1 MAKLTIRRISVLY
14 SRRLFPIRKTESSEQ
29 KGRNLVN
36 LFQKA
41 TAALVLA
48 ASLSCSFGLPQTFVV
63 AANASGNHECLS
75 EEMMHG
81 KTYTVAR
88 VSVKASPERVWQILT
103 DYDNAPRVFP
113 QLRHSKLL
121 HEHGGQKTVKHVL
134 APSGLPGTYE
144 YVVEVKEAAPHSLEW
159 HRVSG
164 AFKQVDGYWKLEPL
178 DGGHTT
184 LVTYASYV
192 DGGFLM
198 PQPLVRRQC
207 RIDMPAVMT
216 TLKAQAESSSGIQIA
231 GRPQAHG
238 Q

>member
-1 MAKLTIRRISVLY
+1 VKFLDKSV
-14 SRRLFPIRKTESSEQ
+14 
-29 KGRNLVN
+29 
-36 LFQKA
+36 
-41 TAALVLA
+41 AALVSA
-48 ASLSCSFGLPQTFVV
+48 AALSMSLSLFATTPDCGQ
-63 AANASGNHECLS
+63 AAFAKGHHESKHENLS
-75 EEMMHG
+75 EELMHG

-88 VSVKASPERVWQILT
+88 VSIKASPDKVWQILS
-103 DYDNAPRVFP
+103 DYDNAPKVFP
-113 QLRHSKLL
+113 QLKKSKLMQD
-121 HEHGGQKTVKHVL
+121 HGSSKIVKHVL

-144 YVVEVKEAAPHSLEW
+144 YIVEVKESAPHSLEW

-207 RIDMPAVMT
+207 RIDMPEVMT
-216 TLKAQAESSSGIQIA
+216 TLKAQAEVHSGVQIA
-231 GRPQAHG
+231 GRPQARG